1 MKKKV
6 LKNSNGIVICDSIIM
21 SVKRKRLNL
30 RNLEAVAIAAAG
42 FVSAIMAF
50 LSMFDFSYSIP
61 AVVFAAFAFSALYI
75 TLSLIGK
82 KGVWIA
88 AFTAIPVLVVCF
100 KLIDTLAVGYKF
112 IYNRIYSTSYH
123 TDIAYYKFLQPDQEK
138 LSVTAFFILCIWLL
152 AIVIY
157 TFTIYRPN
165 SIPPLLV
172 TFPLVEVGLYNGMK
186 ISVLW
191 GMLLVAYWLAL
202 FAMTT
207 IDIGEYSGGSG
218 GFVRKDNLF
227 FPKRQMKLKVTEQ
240 CGIFVIAEIIF
251 ITAATC
257 AAMKLCDYKRSDEIN
272 RKRVEVREA
281 VNSFSM
287 DNFADS
293 ISNITS
299 AFGFTFKSE
308 THKLGNVDKLR
319 YKDTTDMTVTVD
331 KKFDGAIYLKE
342 YTGSVYSDNK
352 WTAFSDSAYNEPVFS
367 DFENYSIYPQ
377 DFPYIFNKVIS
388 GSRDDEFTIWI
399 NSKLRGNRSFA
410 PYGTDSIG
418 IVTYNHDSDV
428 SSKKQSGNEFS
439 YKFSAVSPGMAAPA
453 LKSPMRS
460 VYYSGNISDREW
472 LDTITSYAEN
482 HELMTSSHYFTVDS
496 ELSADI
502 QYMSDN
508 PDKLL
513 AMLIQ
518 EDYENFVYDHYL
530 QLPDNSD
537 ISEIRA
543 EFADILG
550 NGDRNMTAADK
561 LFLMENLRAE
571 VNSRTE
577 YSLNPGRTPNNRDF
591 VNYFLLENKKGYCTH
606 FATTGVLLARMAGIP
621 ARYATG
627 YVIVGDDFNNDNRNP
642 SGTFTIDIKD
652 NRSHA
657 WVEIYLNGY
666 GWIPYEFTAGYSAQS
681 IDTTPTTSATSTS
694 NNTETTTADSTERET
709 RTSSSKRAPSGT
721 TTTAAR
727 TTQASTAVTGV
738 GTGSGG
744 SSVEKGFHIP
754 ESVKYTIYSV
764 LLLGMAVCIILLRR
778 SLILHLRRK
787 RFSQGDSVSRMRYIY
802 GFCEKLLGLN
812 GIYRDE
818 QSRMDFAEKTDRILS
833 GRFFDE
839 GSFIACTDAALRA
852 AFSEDIPSKEEVD
865 KCRDFAL
872 GFANKLYESSG
883 SLRKLYLRFI
893 NVII

>member
-30 RNLEAVAIAAAG
+30 RSLEAVAIAVAG

-50 LSMFDFSYSIP
+50 LSMFSFSYSIP
-61 AVVFAAFAFSALYI
+61 AVAFAAFAFSALYI
-75 TLSLIGK
+75 TLALLGR

-88 AFTAIPVLVVCF
+88 ALTIVPALGASFRFL
-100 KLIDTLAVGYKF
+100 DTLATGYKF
-112 IYNRIYSTSYH
+112 VYNRIYSASYH
-123 TDIAYYKFLQPDQEK
+123 TDIAYYKFLQPDLEK
-138 LSVTAFFILCIWLL
+138 LSVTAFFILCVWLL

-251 ITAATC
+251 ITAVTC
-257 AAMKLCDYKRSDEIN
+257 ATMKLCDYKRSDEIN

-299 AFGFTFKSE
+299 AFGFTFRYE

-319 YKDTTDMTVTVD
+319 YKDTTDMKVTVD
-331 KKFDGAIYLKE
+331 KKYNGAIYLKE

-352 WTAFSDSAYNEPVFS
+352 WTALSDSAYRQPVFS
-367 DFENYSIYPQ
+367 DFKDYSIYPQ
-377 DFPYIFNKVIS
+377 DFPYAFNKVAN
-388 GSRDDEFTIWI
+388 SRDDDFTIWI
-399 NSKLRGNRSFA
+399 DTKLRGNRSFA

-418 IVTYNHDSDV
+418 VIAYNHDSDV
-428 SSKKQSGNEFS
+428 SSKKQSESEFS
-439 YKFSAVSPGMAAPA
+439 YKFSAVSPDIAASMLYAPI
-453 LKSPMRS
+453 RS
-460 VYYSGNISDREW
+460 VYYTGSISDSDW
-472 LDTITSYAEN
+472 QNTIVNYATN
-482 HELMTSSHYFTVDS
+482 HELINSSDYLNVDS
-496 ELSADI
+496 ELNHDLN
-502 QYMSDN
+502 YMYSN

-518 EDYENFVYDHYL
+518 EEYENFVYDYYL

-537 ISEIRA
+537 ISEIRS

-550 NGDRNMTAADK
+550 DGDRNMTAADK
-561 LFLMENLRAE
+561 LAIMDELRTE
-571 VNSRTE
+571 VSSRVE

-591 VNYFLLENKKGYCTH
+591 VNYFLLENHKGYCTH

-627 YVIVGDDFNNDNRNP
+627 YVIVGDDFNNNNLNP
-642 SGTFTIDIKD
+642 SGTYTIDIKD

-666 GWIPYEFTAGYSAQS
+666 GWIPYEFTAGYSSQS
-681 IDTTPTTSATSTS
+681 IDTTPTTSAVTTSG
-694 NNTETTTADSTERET
+694 NTETTTAATEDTDS
-709 RTSSSKRAPSGT
+709 RTSSSRKAPSGT

-727 TTQASTAVTGV
+727 TTQAQTSNTAI
-738 GTGSGG
+738 GTGSNGSNGG
-744 SSVEKGFHIP
+744 KGFHIP
-754 ESVKYTIYSV
+754 DSVKYTVYSV
-764 LLLGMAVCIILLRR
+764 LLLSAVVCIILLRR

-787 RFSQGDSVSRMRYIY
+787 RFSQGDRVSRMRYIY
-802 GFCEKLLGLN
+802 GFSEKLLGLT
-812 GIYRDE
+812 GIFRDE
-818 QSRMDFAEKTDRILS
+818 QSRMDFAIATDKKLS
-833 GRFFDE
+833 GKLFDS

-852 AFSEDIPSKEEVD
+852 AFSEDVPTKEEVD
-865 KCRDFAL
+865 KCRDFAE
-872 GFANKLYESSG
+872 GFANKLYESS
-883 SLRKLYLRFI
+883 SRFRKLYLRFI
-893 NVII
+893 IVIV